1 MASEA
6 MTGFDRQRLVSAL
19 VLASTA
25 LFLVAVAPRF
35 PYRRAAQRVA
45 VAGYILAAGV
55 VIAWVAAWLLGLAG

>member
-1 MASEA
+1 

-25 LFLVAVAPRF
+25 LFLIAVAPWF

-45 VAGYILAAGV
+45 VAGYVLAAGI